1 MWINVDVILCVFWFL
16 SFMMMMMLFNW
27 VFKQT
32 SNPPSIDQLKQ
43 ASDPPCIDQIKQTS
57 DPPCIDQI
65 KQTSDLPRTDQLS
78 CIDQLKEE
86 LLCAVS
92 FFSHFYSAFVSF
104 LLCF

>member
-1 MWINVDVILCVFWFL
+1 MWIVDVIMCVSLFL
-16 SFMMMMMLFNW
+16 IFMMKFFNW
-27 VFKQT
+27 VLKHT

-43 ASDPPCIDQIKQTS
+43 ASDPPS
-57 DPPCIDQI
+57 IDQI

>member
-1 MWINVDVILCVFWFL
+1 MWIVDVILCVFWFL
-16 SFMMMMMLFNW
+16 FLSFMMFFIW

-43 ASDPPCIDQIKQTS
+43 ASDPPSIDQIKQTS
-57 DPPCIDQI
+57 DLPCIDHQL
-65 KQTSDLPRTDQLS
+65 KQTPYLPRTDQLS

-92 FFSHFYSAFVSF
+92 FLSHFYSAFVSF

>member
-16 SFMMMMMLFNW
+16 IFMMMMMLFNW

-43 ASDPPCIDQIKQTS
+43 ASDL
-57 DPPCIDQI
+57 PCIDQI

>member
-57 DPPCIDQI
+57 D
-65 KQTSDLPRTDQLS
+65 LPRTDQLS